1 VRIGND
7 AARQFQLDITGDVM
21 DAVYLYNKYAEPI
34 SHGLWGGV
42 RALADWVCENWREP
56 DEGIWEVR
64 GGRHQF
70 SFSKLMCWVA
80 LDRLLALDET
90 VGLRIARDKIGAER
104 AAIRAWIEREGW
116 NDRVGAFVG
125 EPGTDAADAAL
136 LTLARFGFL
145 DARDERMSSTFEY
158 VDRRLGN
165 GPLLYRYVPGTDSL
179 PGREGA
185 FGIASFWAVDY
196 LARAG
201 RIAEAE
207 SRFAAL
213 LAHANDVGLLAE
225 ELDPRNGAQLG
236 NFPQAYT
243 HVGLIAAAV
252 SLRRVVGGT
261 P

>member
-1 VRIGND
+1 VRIGNR
-7 AARQFQLDITGDVM
+7 AHAQVQLD
-21 DAVYLYNKYAEPI
+21 VYGSVCAAAAE
-34 SHGLWGGV
+34 LVAAGGTLDFFAK
-42 RALADWVCENWREP
+42 RALASFGVQVMKSWRAP
-56 DEGIWEVR
+56 DHGIWER
-64 GGRHQF
+64 QQKRQNT
-70 SFSKLMCWVA
+70 FSKLMCWVA